1 MASEKQDRENCRRFG
16 QVQRRQRVKA
26 ARQVG
31 GGDEV

>member
-1 MASEKQDRENCRRFG
+1 MALEEQDRENCKRPG
-16 QVQRRQRVKA
+16 QVQRRQRVKV